1 MPKIRFFVYQQPNRD
16 FIAANHEYQQEP
28 FRYLH
33 EIWASLHSDL
43 VIVNA
48 RQKAIEKAIADGKP
62 IQEAEKIGKKVYL
75 SQFYRDLHGSPV
87 EINGIDFNHGVPTG
101 EEDKALMA
109 ELRKRF
115 KVRQEIACL
124 HQGLSAQM
132 MNFFQDNFGVKLS
145 RKNTQTG
152 SFFTVDQDNTVK
164 LGMRRRGSCY
174 HYHVELT
181 PYWFMHEGQFYML
194 RQGKLITVDSP
205 IVAPGGA
212 GAQWYQQ
219 MGYEPFARTRATF
232 ELDLS
237 STPPEAVR
245 PKVSIEVLPHSKVNY
260 KGPSNDN
267 FVRIHQ
273 EKGDS
278 TRVLARTPQQ
288 YYQSAEYR
296 KRLETIEQELKR
308 NPALRVERFAYEDKK
323 GVVVEV
329 LKRSGE
335 SEFVEHTMKRSREVE
350 SRLSSSPSYEAIAVL
365 FKVNAQC
372 FPLHVGECGRVD
384 ELMKVYK
391 AAKFCDVNV
400 RFSPADEQRLSEH
413 SEYKA
418 IKDLSL
424 DQFEAHLAQRQEL
437 KTFQACFRSGAVRF
451 QASIPKPVTTS
462 TPHFRA
468 RP

>member
-1 MPKIRFFVYQQPNRD
+1 MPKFRFFVYQQPNRD

-33 EIWASLHSDL
+33 EIWASLHCDL

-48 RQKAIEKAIADGKP
+48 RQKAIEKAIAEGKSP
-62 IQEAEKIGKKVYL
+62 QQAEKIGQTVYL

-87 EINGIDFNHGVPTG
+87 EINGIDFNCGVPTG
-101 EEDKALMA
+101 EEDKVLMA

-115 KVRQEIACL
+115 KVRPEIACL
-124 HQGLSAQM
+124 HQGLGAQTM
-132 MNFFQDNFGVKLS
+132 SFFQDNFGVKLS

-152 SFFTVDQDNTVK
+152 SFLTVDQDNTVK

-174 HYHVELT
+174 HYHVELN
-181 PYWFMHEGQFYML
+181 PYWFMQDGQFYML

-205 IVAPGGA
+205 IVAPGEA

-237 STPPEAVR
+237 STPPEAIR
-245 PKVSIEVLPHSKVNY
+245 PKMSIEVLPHSKVKY
-260 KGPSNDN
+260 QGPSKDN
-267 FVRIHQ
+267 YVRIHQ
-273 EKGDS
+273 ETGSS
-278 TRVLARTPQQ
+278 TRVLARVPQQ
-288 YYQSAEYR
+288 YHQSFEYR
-296 KRLETIEQELKR
+296 KRLDTIEQELKR
-308 NPALRVERFAYEDKK
+308 NPALEVQRFAYEDKK

-365 FKVNAQC
+365 FKVNTRC
-372 FPLHVGECGRVD
+372 FPLHLEECGRVD
-384 ELMKVYK
+384 ELLKLYK

-413 SEYKA
+413 PEYKA

-424 DQFEAHLAQRQEL
+424 HQFEEYLAQRQEL
-437 KTFQACFRSGAVRF
+437 KTFQACFQVATVRF
-451 QASIPKPVTTS
+451 QASAPKPAATPP
-462 TPHFRA
+462 PHFRA
-468 RP
+468 KP

>member
-1 MPKIRFFVYQQPNRD
+1 MPKFRFFVYQQPNRD

-33 EIWASLHSDL
+33 ELWASLHSDL
-43 VIVNA
+43 VISKA
-48 RQKAIEKAIADGKP
+48 RQEATEKAIAEGKS
-62 IQEAEKIGKKVYL
+62 IQQAERIGQEAYL
-75 SQFYRDLHGSPV
+75 SQFYRDLYRSPV
-87 EINGIDFNHGVPTG
+87 EINGMDFNHGVPVG
-101 EEDKALMA
+101 NEDPVLKAK
-109 ELRKRF
+109 LRNRF
-115 KVRQEIACL
+115 KVRPEIACL
-124 HQGLSAQM
+124 HQGLSAQVM
-132 MNFFQDNFGVKLS
+132 SFFQDNFSVKIS
-145 RKNTQTG
+145 RKNAQCG
-152 SFFTVDQDNTVK
+152 SFLTIDQNNTVQ
-164 LGMRRRGSCY
+164 LGLRRRGNSY

-181 PYWFMHEGQFYML
+181 PYWFMHDSQFYML

-205 IVAPGGA
+205 VVAPEGA

-219 MGYEPFARTRATF
+219 MGYEPFVRTRATF

-237 STPPEAVR
+237 STPPEAIR
-245 PKVSIEVLPHSKVNY
+245 PKVSIEVLPHSKVKY
-260 KGPSNDN
+260 QGPSEDP

-273 EKGDS
+273 ETRRS
-278 TRVLARTPQQ
+278 TRVLARVPEQ
-288 YYQSAEYR
+288 YHQSLEYR
-296 KRLETIEQELKR
+296 KRLDIIEQELKR
-308 NPALRVERFAYEDKK
+308 NPALEVQRFAYEDKK

-350 SRLSSSPSYEAIAVL
+350 SRLPSSPSYEAIAVL
-365 FKVNAQC
+365 FKVNARC
-372 FPLHVGECGRVD
+372 FPLHLGECGRVD

-391 AAKFCDVNV
+391 AAKFSDVNV

-424 DQFEAHLAQRQEL
+424 HQFEEHLAQRQEL
-437 KTFQACFRSGAVRF
+437 KTFQACFRAGTVRF
-451 QASIPKPVTTS
+451 QASNPKPAA
-462 TPHFRA
+462 PPPPCFRA